1 MDRHH
6 SYLVLWQTAE
16 ADSWQ
21 GQTPRGSVGTHMK
34 DLVDGD
40 IIFISACDAKELY
53 LLGALRIS
61 RTGIKRSGRWKGKP
75 NAEGKTL
82 AGAFQFL
89 PLREQK
95 WKLRFERTR
104 QPKLAKSKSLLWQV
118 RSRRRLAAASAKLL
132 LDILKQG
139 KKQAVQINRIF
150 RQEGSVRM
158 RAMLQ
163 RERDPAVRRAALRH
177 YGHKCLTC
185 AFDPVRTYGPWAKD
199 CLEVHHLNPLSVRYR
214 KRARTTLRDVVVVCP
229 TCHRALH
236 AFPPGPAAWRRL
248 KWLLSAEMAS

>member
-1 MDRHH
+1 MPKGRLW
-6 SYLVLWQTAE
+6 LVPFNSCRFAN
-16 ADSWQ
+16 
-21 GQTPRGSVGTHMK
+21 RNGSCGLNEPV
-34 DLVDGD
+34 
-40 IIFISACDAKELY
+40 
-53 LLGALRIS
+53 S
-61 RTGIKRSGRWKGKP
+61 RNSRRVNHCSGRY
-75 NAEGKTL
+75 
-82 AGAFQFL
+82 
-89 PLREQK
+89 
-95 WKLRFERTR
+95 
-104 QPKLAKSKSLLWQV
+104 
-118 RSRRRLAAASAKLL
+118 AAAKLL

-139 KKQAVQINRIF
+139 KKQAIQINRIF